1 MAHHHKPSSN
11 GRGPL
16 LAGIVAHPTSNG
28 VIGVDNTRLYVA
40 ALPAQLDR
48 ERPLMP
54 LNGVSL
60 QGGSTLV
67 SAFEV
72 GGARPSRLGHVS
84 LVCIECC
91 CCCCC
96 WHCFAHPYVCSI
108 RTTECYVCLDCCCSS
123 PKAAA
128 TMPNPTSRT
137 TTKRERQDNRNASI

>member
-11 GRGPL
+11 GRGPQ

-28 VIGVDNTRLYVA
+28 VIGVDNTRRYVA

-48 ERPLMP
+48 ARPLMP
-54 LNGVSL
+54 LTGLSL
-60 QGGSTLV
+60 QGGSTLA

-72 GGARPSRLGHVS
+72 DGARPSRLGHVS

-91 CCCCC
+91 CCCS
-96 WHCFAHPYVCSI
+96 WHCFAQYYESSI
-108 RTTECYVCLDCCCSS
+108 RTTECCVCLDCCCFS
-123 PKAAA
+123 PKAAE
-128 TMPNPTSRT
+128 TMRNPTSRT